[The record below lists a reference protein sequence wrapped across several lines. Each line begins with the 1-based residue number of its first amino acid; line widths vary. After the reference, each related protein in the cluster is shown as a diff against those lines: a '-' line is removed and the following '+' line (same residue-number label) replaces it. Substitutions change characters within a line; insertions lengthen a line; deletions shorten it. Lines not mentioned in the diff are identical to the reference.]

1 MPVGT
6 ILGVD
11 LLDVEKEH
19 RRDDPQWHRQP
30 SAHVFVFA
38 DYRGKAAL
46 DFQGV
51 TGFWGQLALAIAIAQ
66 IVSFMP
72 LFGKT
77 VGMCVEFFGFEPGTP
92 GARVCGTV
100 VGATLLFCLIGLFE
114 IAFQTGFGVV
124 NGMPYF
130 SRWARLVTGGWAFVV
145 VGGLLFDP
153 FAAALAAKVTGE

>member
-1 MPVGT
+1 
-6 ILGVD
+6 
-11 LLDVEKEH
+11 
-19 RRDDPQWHRQP
+19 
-30 SAHVFVFA
+30 
-38 DYRGKAAL
+38 
-46 DFQGV
+46 
-51 TGFWGQLALAIAIAQ
+51 
-66 IVSFMP
+66 MP

-92 GARVCGTV
+92 GARICGTV

-114 IAFQTGFGVV
+114 IAFQTGFGAV

-153 FAAALAAKVTGE
+153 FAAAIAAKVTGE

>member
-1 MPVGT
+1 MTLKKSTVVT
-6 ILGVD
+6 ILNGIVNP
-11 LLDVEKEH
+11 LLMCSFLPIIE
-19 RRDDPQWHRQP
+19 
-30 SAHVFVFA
+30 
-38 DYRGKAAL
+38 GKAAL

-51 TGFWGQLALAIAIAQ
+51 TGFWGQLVLAIAIEQ
-66 IVSFMP
+66 IVRFMP

-92 GARVCGTV
+92 GARICGTV

-153 FAAALAAKVTGE
+153 FAAAIAAKVTGE

>member
-1 MPVGT
+1 
-6 ILGVD
+6 
-11 LLDVEKEH
+11 
-19 RRDDPQWHRQP
+19 
-30 SAHVFVFA
+30 
-38 DYRGKAAL
+38 
-46 DFQGV
+46 
-51 TGFWGQLALAIAIAQ
+51 
-66 IVSFMP
+66 MP

-77 VGMCVEFFGFEPGTP
+77 VGACVEFFGFELGTP
-92 GARVCGTV
+92 GARICGTV

-153 FAAALAAKVTGE
+153 FAASIAAKVAGE

>member
-1 MPVGT
+1 MTLKKSTVVT
-6 ILGVD
+6 ILNGIVNP
-11 LLDVEKEH
+11 LLMCSFLPIIE
-19 RRDDPQWHRQP
+19 
-30 SAHVFVFA
+30 
-38 DYRGKAAL
+38 GKAAL

-124 NGMPYF
+124 KHPIRAIELKRIIYNDY
-130 SRWARLVTGGWAFVV
+130 RELYRQRQAFERHRRDIWKYMVSFT
-145 VGGLLFDP
+145 L
-153 FAAALAAKVTGE
+153 TE

>member
-19 RRDDPQWHRQP
+19 RRDDPQWHRQS

-38 DYRGKAAL
+38 DYRGKATL

-51 TGFWGQLALAIAIAQ
+51 TGFWGQLVLAIAIAQ

-72 LFGKT
+72 PFGKT

-92 GARVCGTV
+92 GARICGTV

-153 FAAALAAKVTGE
+153 FAAAIAAKVTGE